1 MPGEELLADSLAITL
16 FFGIISLF
24 CLYWYS
30 IKDFD
35 YWKKRGI
42 PYVKPVLPF
51 IGTSYSLLW
60 KPAHQID
67 VERYRKLGPV
77 YGQFDG
83 ARPVLVIADLKLVRE
98 VLVKEFPSF
107 INRRVSSFKN
117 GDSIVDAMLFVLH
130 GDEWKRVRNILTP
143 AFTTGKIKRM
153 IDIIKECGQ
162 TATENFRTTAKS
174 GKPFQA
180 KLIYGAF
187 AMDVIASAAFSVK
200 LDSHNDTKNQFVQT
214 AKEAFS
220 TDFGFKL
227 FIFLLFPKLAK
238 LFKVSIISPKPLVF
252 FREVILQIM
261 EKRKKTGQTRND
273 FLQLLMATL
282 KEDTEEL
289 KVDKGIE
296 ENSIT
301 SNYGHDE
308 STYQTPKFGSNKNL
322 SLNAAVA
329 QSISFFTAGFD
340 TVASTLSFATYLLAV
355 NPEIQERMYEEVH
368 QVLEKTE
375 GELTYEAIQE
385 MKYLDNV
392 LSETLRLYPV
402 IPRLE
407 RMTETDCKLGDT
419 GITVPKGMAIV
430 IPSYA
435 LHKDPKL
442 FPDPEKFD
450 PDRFLPEER
459 AKRDPYAYL
468 PFGDGP
474 RHCIGMR
481 FALIEVKTCLVY
493 VIANFKILRCP
504 ETKVPLEFC
513 LGPGLLIPKDIIL
526 KFEERTDKIS
536 LK

>member
-51 IGTSYSLLW
+51 IVANTVSLSWNKYISLLF
-60 KPAHQID
+60 KEMSAIEMD
-67 VERYRKLGPV
+67 SSVEDMILEMLLRDTESFS
-77 YGQFDG
+77 QFDG

-187 AMDVIASAAFSVK
+187 AMDVIAMCFFFK
-200 LDSHNDTKNQFVQT
+200 RENDSP
-214 AKEAFS
+214 
-220 TDFGFKL
+220 
-227 FIFLLFPKLAK
+227 IW
-238 LFKVSIISPKPLVF
+238 
-252 FREVILQIM
+252 
-261 EKRKKTGQTRND
+261 EKRKEKGKQTRND